1 MSIQF
6 SSCRLIIKCLL
17 INLWIYCED
26 WPPPDPLWR
35 PSLPHKNFTEC
46 LWGEKLYMSGIS
58 LWNRWENYGKNNQ
71 RFDND
76 SYSLFFLP
84 PPPPLSEGLDL
95 PLVTA
100 LIFWNSCIS
109 AQERS
114 ILPSQNLCAY
124 QYQNW
129 RDHWTTQMLLL
140 LDLQFLHPPKGQI
153 RQKRKSWVLSQ
164 HMLTCHAGMEEHHC
178 IQLFPTALFLK

>member
-84 PPPPLSEGLDL
+84 PPPPYLKVWICHWWQHWYSGILALVPRKDLSYRHKIYVHTSIKTEEIIE
-95 PLVTA
+95 PPKCCSF
-100 LIFWNSCIS
+100 LIFSFYILQRAKS
-109 AQERS
+109 AKKE
-114 ILPSQNLCAY
+114 NLGSFR
-124 QYQNW
+124 N
-129 RDHWTTQMLLL
+129 
-140 LDLQFLHPPKGQI
+140 
-153 RQKRKSWVLSQ
+153 
-164 HMLTCHAGMEEHHC
+164 TC
-178 IQLFPTALFLK
+178 